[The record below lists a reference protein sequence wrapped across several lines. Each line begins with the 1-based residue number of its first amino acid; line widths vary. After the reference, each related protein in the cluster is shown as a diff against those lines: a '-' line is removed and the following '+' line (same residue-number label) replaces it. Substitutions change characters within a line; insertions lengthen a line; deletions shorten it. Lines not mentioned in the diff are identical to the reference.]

1 VGHVV
6 ERFVISERRACG
18 LVGLPRSSIRYRAAG
33 SGDDKLR
40 ERICILAYR
49 WQRYGYRR
57 LWVLLRREGW
67 LVNHKRVYRIY
78 RSEGLAVRKRKR
90 KRKRVAGWRCETP
103 AVPVRANSRWSM
115 DFMSDATEHR
125 GRLKVLT
132 MVDEYTR
139 ECLAIEVDTSLPGFR
154 VVGVLERLREIRGL
168 PEEILMD
175 NGPEFT
181 SRVLDVWA
189 HRRGVKLRYIEPG
202 KPMQNPYIESFNG
215 KFRDECLNQHWFL
228 NVTEAKQIIES
239 WRQEYNEIRPHSS
252 IGNVAPA
259 EFARRV
265 SRIHLI
271 TDQPQRENALAGEL
285 THAGV

>member
-1 VGHVV
+1 
-6 ERFVISERRACG
+6 
-18 LVGLPRSSIRYRAAG
+18 
-33 SGDDKLR
+33 
-40 ERICILAYR
+40 
-49 WQRYGYRR
+49 
-57 LWVLLRREGW
+57 VLLRREGW

-78 RSEGLAVRKRKR
+78 RQEGLAVRKRKR
-90 KRKRVAGWRCETP
+90 KRRRFARCRVETP
-103 AVPVRANSRWSM
+103 AAPVRANSRWSM
-115 DFMSDATEHR
+115 DFMSDATERR
-125 GRLKVLT
+125 GTLKVLT

-154 VVGVLERLREIRGL
+154 VVGVLERLRQARGL

-189 HRRGVKLRYIEPG
+189 HGHGVKLRYIEPG

-228 NVTEAKQIIES
+228 NVIEAKQIIES
-239 WRQEYNEIRPHSS
+239 WRREYNEVRPHSS
-252 IGNVAPA
+252 LGNMPPV

-265 SRIHLI
+265 SRLHSI
-271 TDQPQRENALAGEL
+271 TDQPLRGKPLTVELAQG
-285 THAGV
+285 GV